1 MLQPWLLS
9 YYHGSL
15 NIDLSCVL
23 TSVLTE
29 RCSGVADIGWEE
41 VMEHPEFGGH
51 TQGSLR
57 LGAAVSQPNQNAP
70 SCCQVCLLPA
80 PPPRC
85 PPSEDGLQLPDP
97 AAGERHT
104 ATRE

>member
-15 NIDLSCVL
+15 NLDLGCVL

-29 RCSGVADIGWEE
+29 RCSCVADIRWEE
-41 VMEHPEFGGH
+41 VMNHPEFGGH

-57 LGAAVSQPNQNAP
+57 
-70 SCCQVCLLPA
+70 
-80 PPPRC
+80 
-85 PPSEDGLQLPDP
+85 
-97 AAGERHT
+97 
-104 ATRE
+104 

>member
-15 NIDLSCVL
+15 NLDLSCVL

-29 RCSGVADIGWEE
+29 RCSCVADIRWEE
-41 VMEHPEFGGH
+41 VMDSPEFGGH

-57 LGAAVSQPNQNAP
+57 LGAAVSKSNQFIP
-70 SCCQVCLLPA
+70 SLIAFIVRYVFFQL
-80 PPPRC
+80 

-97 AAGERHT
+97 AAGESHS

>member
-15 NIDLSCVL
+15 NLDLSCVL

-29 RCSGVADIGWEE
+29 RCSCVADIRWEE
-41 VMEHPEFGGH
+41 VMDNPEFGGH

-57 LGAAVSQPNQNAP
+57 
-70 SCCQVCLLPA
+70 
-80 PPPRC
+80 
-85 PPSEDGLQLPDP
+85 
-97 AAGERHT
+97 
-104 ATRE
+104 